1 MTNHTGRAALEQS
14 GLHALAEEFDDLH
27 ANIGVPAAPRDL
39 PDVATA
45 SKQLPTLT
53 RLVKDLSDE
62 VLFRAVDDD
71 PGLDLRL
78 VIHGHTLAAAPALAR
93 NRG

>member
-1 MTNHTGRAALEQS
+1 MTNHTGRAALEHS
-14 GLHALAEEFDDLH
+14 GLHAIAEDFDGLH
-27 ANIGVPAAPRDL
+27 ADIGVPAAPRDL

-45 SKQLPTLT
+45 SMHLATLT
-53 RLVKDLSDE
+53 RLVEDLSDE

-71 PGLDLRL
+71 PELDLRL
-78 VIHGHTLAAAPALAR
+78 VVHGYTSAAAPALAR